1 MVESEKAEIQV
12 LIKIRDLLK
21 KWIKLIGML

>member
-1 MVESEKAEIQV
+1 MVESEKVEIQV